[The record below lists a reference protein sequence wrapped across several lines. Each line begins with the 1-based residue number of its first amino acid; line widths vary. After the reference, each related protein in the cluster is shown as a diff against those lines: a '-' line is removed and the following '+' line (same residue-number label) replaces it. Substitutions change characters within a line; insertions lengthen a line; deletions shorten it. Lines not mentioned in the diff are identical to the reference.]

1 MFQKAGPNASMK
13 DLEKARA
20 GLRDKINQKNEKLAM
35 KTETPKG
42 KEIKPNQLKLG
53 DTVKILS
60 LGLKGTVNS
69 LPDAKGNLFVQCGI
83 MRSSA
88 NIKDLV
94 LVEEPTITTPSINRT
109 NTGKIKMSKSF
120 SVSTEIN
127 LLGKTVDEALAVL
140 DKYLDDAYLAHLPS
154 VRIVHGKGTG
164 ALRNAVQ
171 NHLRRVKYVKS
182 FRLGEFGEGDA
193 GVTIA
198 EFKK

>member
-1 MFQKAGPNASMK
+1 MAFIS
-13 DLEKARA
+13 L
-20 GLRDKINQKNEKLAM
+20 
-35 KTETPKG
+35 
-42 KEIKPNQLKLG
+42 KPNQIKLG

-60 LGLKGTVNS
+60 MGLKGTVNS

-83 MRSSA
+83 MRSQA

-94 LVEEPTITTPSINRT
+94 LIDEPTITTPSLNRT

-127 LLGKTVDEALAVL
+127 LLGKTVDEALAAL

-164 ALRNAVQ
+164 ALRTAVQ
-171 NHLRRVKYVKS
+171 NHLRRCKYIKS